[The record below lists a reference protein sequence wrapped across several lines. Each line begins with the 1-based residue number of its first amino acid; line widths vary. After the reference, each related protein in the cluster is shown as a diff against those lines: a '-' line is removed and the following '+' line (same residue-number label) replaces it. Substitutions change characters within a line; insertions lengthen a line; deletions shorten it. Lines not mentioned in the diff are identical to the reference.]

1 MINDRTGTTMRLSI
15 VKIASDHASFGLLRQ
30 VRRRFA
36 AYRRRNNF
44 ASTLPIE
51 VSPLAR
57 LQRTVQPLRLAGRV
71 LAAGCAPR
79 RGVRGGPESC
89 RSAPGCQY
97 WR

>member
-57 LQRTVQPLRLAGRV
+57 LQRQFQPLRLAVPG
-71 LAAGCAPR
+71 LAAGRAPPR
-79 RGVRGGPESC
+79 RVLGARESCPSASGVRNS
-89 RSAPGCQY
+89 R
-97 WR
+97 